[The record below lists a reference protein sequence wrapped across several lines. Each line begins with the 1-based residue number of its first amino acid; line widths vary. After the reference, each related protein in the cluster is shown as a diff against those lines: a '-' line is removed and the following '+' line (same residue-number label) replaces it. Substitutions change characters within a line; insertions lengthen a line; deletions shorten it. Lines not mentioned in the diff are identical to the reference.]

1 MKMAKVIEIERMKLE
16 EERHMNE
23 HIIQTTNLTKEYGEL
38 KAVDNIN
45 LNIRKGEIFG
55 LLGPN
60 GAGKTTLIHML
71 CTILR
76 PTSGTALINGF
87 DIIKEPDKVRRSI
100 GIVFQDPSTD
110 DELTAYENMEFH
122 AMIYDV
128 PVERANILEL
138 LRLVELDDRASS
150 FVKTFSG
157 GMRRRLE
164 ITRGLLH
171 HPTVLFLDE
180 PTLGLDTQTRH
191 KIWDYIR
198 EIAYEKNMTIILTT
212 HYMEEAD
219 SICDQIAI
227 IDEGKIKVVGSPKEM
242 KNNLNDYKF
251 IIKLIK
257 DNVDEEFEKE
267 LEKSIKIKNRETE
280 KVDII
285 SVSITQN
292 SISANTDTNEVI
304 LQIDLKINNE
314 SKNPDDLLI
323 EALISVKDALKEFD
337 NFEITSIDLH
347 KPTLDDVFM
356 HYTGKKLREE
366 KAQPD
371 HFLRMIASRRKSG
384 VIIR

>member
-1 MKMAKVIEIERMKLE
+1 
-16 EERHMNE
+16 MNQKDE
-23 HIIQTTNLTKEYGEL
+23 YIIQTLNLTKEYNKGNINI
-38 KAVDNIN
+38 KAVDAVD
-45 LNIRKGEIFG
+45 LKIRRGEIFG

-76 PTSGTALINGF
+76 PTSGTAFVNGF
-87 DIIKEPDKVRRSI
+87 DILKESGKVRKSI

-128 PVERANILEL
+128 PVEREDILNL
-138 LRLVELDDRASS
+138 LRLVELEERADSYVS
-150 FVKTFSG
+150 TFSG

-171 HPTVLFLDE
+171 HPEVLFLDE

-191 KIWDYIR
+191 KIWEYIQ
-198 EIAYEKNMTIILTT
+198 EIATEKGMTVILTT

-219 SICDQIAI
+219 RICDRIAI
-227 IDEGKIKVVGSPKEM
+227 IDEGKIKAIGSPAEM
-242 KNNLNDYKF
+242 KRNLNKYKF
-251 IIKLIK
+251 IIKLIA
-257 DNVDEEFEKE
+257 NSPGEEFEKE
-267 LEKSIKIKNRETE
+267 LVKSIVRREIGMDIMDINITE
-280 KVDII
+280 
-285 SVSITQN
+285 N
-292 SISANTDTNEVI
+292 SANEVV
-304 LQIDLKINNE
+304 LEIDLKLDDDARK
-314 SKNPDDLLI
+314 SFDDLLI
-323 EALISVKDALKEFD
+323 EALISVKEALKEFE
-337 NFEITSIDLH
+337 NIEISTIDLH

-366 KAQPD
+366 KPQPD
-371 HFLRMIASRRKSG
+371 HYLRMLASRKKSG

>member
-1 MKMAKVIEIERMKLE
+1 
-16 EERHMNE
+16 MNQKDE
-23 HIIQTTNLTKEYGEL
+23 YIIQTSNLTKKYGKGNINI
-38 KAVDNIN
+38 KAVDAVD
-45 LNIRKGEIFG
+45 LKIRRGEIFG

-76 PTSGTALINGF
+76 PTSGTAFVNGF
-87 DIIKEPDKVRRSI
+87 DILKESGKVRKSL

-128 PVERANILEL
+128 PVRRDDILNL
-138 LRLVELDDRASS
+138 LRLVELEERADS
-150 FVKTFSG
+150 FVSTFSG

-171 HPTVLFLDE
+171 HPEVLFLDE

-191 KIWDYIR
+191 KIWEYIR
-198 EIAYEKNMTIILTT
+198 EIVTEKGMTIVLTT

-219 SICDQIAI
+219 RICDRIAI
-227 IDEGKIKVVGSPKEM
+227 IDEGKIKAIGSPAEM
-242 KNNLNDYKF
+242 KRNLNTYKF
-251 IIKLIK
+251 IIKLIV
-257 DNVDEEFEKE
+257 NYSGEEFEKE
-267 LEKSIKIKNRETE
+267 LVKSIMRKEFG
-280 KVDII
+280 VDII
-285 SVSITQN
+285 DINITEN
-292 SISANTDTNEVI
+292 SANEVV
-304 LQIDLKINNE
+304 LEIDLKLDDDARK
-314 SKNPDDLLI
+314 SFDDLLI
-323 EALISVKDALKEFD
+323 EALISVKEALKEFEAI
-337 NFEITSIDLH
+337 EISTIDLH

-366 KAQPD
+366 KPQPD
-371 HFLRMIASRRKSG
+371 HYLRMLASRKKSG